1 MSCSITDRLACKV
14 DQFKPKTMSLKTK
27 IEGGIKQA
35 MLARDQDRLRTLRA
49 IKSLILLAETE
60 KGAKEE
66 ISEDTEMKLLQKA
79 AKQRKDS
86 LDIYSQQGREDLA
99 AVERIELEIIEEF
112 LPKQMS
118 EAEVEEA
125 VKKVIVEVGASGPQD
140 MGKVM
145 GAATKKLAGQADGKI
160 ISMMAKK
167 LLS

>member
-1 MSCSITDRLACKV
+1 
-14 DQFKPKTMSLKTK
+14 
-27 IEGGIKQA
+27 

-66 ISEDTEMKLLQKA
+66 ISEDAEMKLLQKA

-86 LDIYSQQGREDLA
+86 LDIYIQQGREDLA
-99 AVERIELEIIEEF
+99 AVERVELEIIEEF

-118 EAEVEEA
+118 EAEIEEA
-125 VKKVIVEVGASGPQD
+125 VKGVIAEVGAAGPQD

-145 GAATKKLAGQADGKI
+145 GAATKRLAGKADGKV

-167 LLS
+167 LLG